1 MNILFVL
8 KTLEIGGV
16 EVVSSVL
23 ANKFSFEDHNVSV
36 FAFEKGVGKIVET
49 FDSSI
54 KIIIGKGYCKSFDN
68 ISILHQVIKDN
79 HIDIIINQWG
89 LPLVPIKSI
98 NRARIGSNSKV
109 ISVFHNDPL
118 QNGRLQGVE
127 TEIARSNNFARKG
140 LLKFKKFI
148 FRLITGYA
156 MRFIYQHSDVFEV
169 LSPSFVSHFQ
179 NFIWLKNTPKLVVQT
194 NPITIDINGFEYSS
208 ASKRKEIIYVGRLD
222 YTQKRVCRVIETW
235 TLLGGNFPDWR
246 LTIVGD
252 GEERKNLEHMVKDW
266 GLNHVSFEG
275 FQAPRP
281 YYERASVLILTS
293 EFEGFPLVLAE
304 CMSFGVVPVV
314 YGSYSAVY
322 DIIEDD
328 KDGVIVPK
336 GNEGFN
342 AVVMAER
349 IKSLMA
355 NHEKLNDMALNAIE
369 KSKNYSIDKIY
380 EQWMRV
386 LQNINI

>member
-54 KIIIGKGYCKSFDN
+54 KIIIGKGYCKSCDN

-156 MRFIYQHSDVFEV
+156 MRFNYQHSDVFEV

>member
-266 GLNHVSFEG
+266 
-275 FQAPRP
+275 
-281 YYERASVLILTS
+281 
-293 EFEGFPLVLAE
+293 
-304 CMSFGVVPVV
+304 
-314 YGSYSAVY
+314 
-322 DIIEDD
+322 
-328 KDGVIVPK
+328 
-336 GNEGFN
+336 
-342 AVVMAER
+342 
-349 IKSLMA
+349 
-355 NHEKLNDMALNAIE
+355 
-369 KSKNYSIDKIY
+369 
-380 EQWMRV
+380 
-386 LQNINI
+386 